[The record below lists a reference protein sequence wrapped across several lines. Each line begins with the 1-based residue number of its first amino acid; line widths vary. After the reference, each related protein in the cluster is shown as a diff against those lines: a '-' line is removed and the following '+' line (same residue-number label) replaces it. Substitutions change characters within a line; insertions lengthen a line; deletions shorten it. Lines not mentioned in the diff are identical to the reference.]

1 MTIGIPRNEAE
12 EPSWREAMTEAINV
26 LPDHVN
32 GRVTTTDDTS
42 THALSLPILPGIIY
56 FMNWVVS
63 ARQTAGS
70 AGTVGNGLV
79 YHVESAWSLVSGSA
93 TQIGSA
99 SNVLAVK
106 DDSAW
111 SVSLLPTANKVY
123 WTVTG
128 DTNQTIGWRVDV
140 NIRRIVG

>member
-12 EPSWREAMTEAINV
+12 QPAWRESMTEAINA

-32 GRVTTTDDTS
+32 GRKTTTDDTS
-42 THALSLPILPGIIY
+42 THALSLPILPNIIY
-56 FMNWVVS
+56 FMDWAVS

-79 YHVESAWSLVSGSA
+79 YHGESAWSLQSGTATEIGTGA
-93 TQIGSA
+93 TQ
-99 SNVLAVK
+99 LAVK

-111 SVSLLPTANKVY
+111 SVSLLPSGNTVY

-128 DTNQTIGWRVDV
+128 DTDQTIGWRVDV